1 VRRPWRAL
9 VSRERGRDFGADS
22 ELDELDDCCELDFDP
37 DFEAEIDFEW
47 LRERDFDFDSLDY
60 EDEDDE
66 LDDDEVDLELELDSD
81 DDELE
86 CEHSSLAQISADFG
100 AWHSWSRT
108 MKSW

>member
-1 VRRPWRAL
+1 LRAL

-22 ELDELDDCCELDFDP
+22 ELDELDDCWELDFDP
-37 DFEAEIDFEW
+37 DFEAEIDL
-47 LRERDFDFDSLDY
+47 LRERDFDFDSLDDED

-66 LDDDEVDLELELDSD
+66 LDEVDFELELDSD